1 MPDDK
6 KSNVFTDGTGIQNS
20 SPASPEDLAKWQK
33 QRTSDIASANKKNKT
48 NEALQK
54 YNTMGIVH
62 YVPGQTT
69 PEEQKKSYDD
79 AKEAIAA
86 ARKHIPKLRD
96 YEEYLEYLK
105 TNPSK
110 LNKLLTELETSNPE
124 AWIKLQKI
132 PQFQSLGKGM
142 SLAGGAGNTTIGA
155 VVGAL
160 GSLLQGKAPTGIP
173 ASWAENTLKD
183 MMKRDGFGT
192 YSKALGGGSST
203 LPPPKEEYFSNSK
216 YGQFRKEDVPKTD
229 AALAKSGTEL
239 KAAERGI
246 LSAKGVAVTRVATP
260 VLDIG
265 MALLNPEMHHSITD
279 INIESKLVNARDTGI
294 LDLEQYITAHNLM
307 ANGKYKEMQDY
318 LDALRA
324 ARQ

>member
-6 KSNVFTDGTGIQNS
+6 KPIVFTDGTGIQNS

-33 QRTSDIASANKKNKT
+33 QRTSEIANLNSTIKINGT
-48 NEALQK
+48 LQQF
-54 YNTMGIVH
+54 NTRGMIH
-62 YVPGQTT
+62 HVPGKMTA
-69 PEEQKKSYDD
+69 EEQKKRYDD
-79 AKEAIAA
+79 AKAAIAA

-110 LNKLLTELETSNPE
+110 LNKVLAELETSNPE

-142 SLAGGAGNTTIGA
+142 SLAGGAGNTAIGA

-173 ASWAENTLKD
+173 TAWAENTIKD

-192 YSKALGGGSST
+192 YSKALGSGSST
-203 LPPPKEEYFSNSK
+203 LPAPKEEYFSNSL
-216 YGQFRKEDVPKTD
+216 YGEHRKVEVPRLEKEY
-229 AALAKSGTEL
+229 G
-239 KAAERGI
+239 KAAAASKLAIRGI
-246 LSAKGVAVTRVATP
+246 TSAVGVAVTRVATP
-260 VLDIG
+260 
-265 MALLNPEMHHSITD
+265 LL
-279 INIESKLVNARDTGI
+279 DTGI
-294 LDLEQYITAHNLM
+294 ALLDTEKHGAITDASIEFKLQDAWGSGRLTDDQYITAHNLM
-307 ANGKYKEMQDY
+307 SQRKYKEMQDY
-318 LDALRA
+318 LNTIAGHK
-324 ARQ
+324 